1 MNAAP
6 AETAFSPFEYYFANL
21 MTRLGGGIPELKLA
35 AALVCRWQ
43 DNGHVCLDLPRA
55 CRELHRLPPEEAG
68 ALGVPEK
75 LEPRAWA
82 QALRAAPVVGAPGEH
97 CPLILNG
104 DRLYLNRLWKGEQE
118 LIHRIEELLGSS
130 VEVEEAALRE
140 GLASLEALDETQ
152 QLAVAVA
159 ALRRFCIITGGP
171 GTGKTT
177 IISQTLR
184 LIAAQQPGLRVY
196 LAAFTGKAV
205 MRLREGLACEA
216 GLPGEVF
223 TLHRL
228 LGVNPVT
235 GVPRHNE
242 KNPLPC
248 DLLVIDEAS
257 MVDLELMVTTLRAL
271 QPDARLILLGDQH
284 QLASVGAGNIL
295 GDLCGERASNVFSPD
310 FTARLAR
317 LGFTP
322 VAHDTARPL
331 DDAVVVL
338 EKSYRFDSERGIGRA
353 ARLLKDGQGSRLWNM
368 LSAASSEEPCRLMT
382 PAPAAELASL
392 VVEHELDY
400 YKGLFASADPEE
412 FLHRFRAFAV
422 LCSHRRGTLGA
433 ESLNAALERE
443 LQNRAL
449 IGRRGGRYHA
459 RPIMVVENDYQ
470 LDLFNGDI
478 GVIFHNEACFLN
490 AEGKLV
496 KFSPFC
502 LPACETV
509 FAMTVHKSQG
519 SEFDRVLLVLADSAS
534 GLLTRELVYT
544 GLTRAREAVTIC
556 AAEETL
562 KMAVRRQVARVSG
575 LRDHFWG

>member
-6 AETAFSPFEYYFANL
+6 AETAFSPFERHFANL
-21 MTRLGGGIPELKLA
+21 MTRLGGGIPELALA

-43 DNGHVCLDLPRA
+43 ASGHVCLDLPRA
-55 CRELHRLPPEEAG
+55 CRELHWLPPEEAG

-75 LEPRAWA
+75 LEPHAWA
-82 QALRAAPVVGAPGEH
+82 QALRATSVVGAPEEH
-97 CPLILNG
+97 CPLILDG
-104 DRLYLNRLWKGEQE
+104 ERLYLNRLWKGERE
-118 LIHRIEELLGSS
+118 LIRRIEELLISF
-130 VEVEEAALRE
+130 VEVDEAALRE
-140 GLASLEALDETQ
+140 GLASLEALDEAQ
-152 QLAVAVA
+152 LLAVAVA

-184 LIAAQQPGLRVY
+184 LIAAQRPGLRVY

-205 MRLREGLACEA
+205 MRLRESLAREA
-216 GLPGEVF
+216 GLPGEVL

-257 MVDLELMVTTLRAL
+257 MVDLELMVATLRAL
-271 QPDARLILLGDQH
+271 PPDARLILLGDQH

-295 GDLCGERASNVFSPD
+295 GDLCGERTSNIFSPD
-310 FTARLAR
+310 FTARLVR
-317 LGFTP
+317 LGFAS
-322 VAHDTARPL
+322 VAHEAARPL

-338 EKSYRFDSERGIGRA
+338 EKSYRFDGERGIGRA
-353 ARLLKDGQGSRLWNM
+353 ARLVKSGQGTGLWDM

-382 PAPAAELASL
+382 PVPVTELASL
-392 VVEHELDY
+392 VVERELDY

-412 FLHRFRAFAV
+412 FLHRFRDFAV
-422 LCSHRRGTLGA
+422 LCSHRQGTLGA
-433 ESLNAALERE
+433 ESFNTALERE
-443 LQNRAL
+443 LQNRTL

-459 RPIMVVENDYQ
+459 RPIMVVENNYQ

-490 AEGKLV
+490 AEGRLV

-519 SEFDRVLLVLADSAS
+519 SEFNRVLLVLADSAS

-562 KMAVRRQVARVSG
+562 KMAVRRQVTRISG